1 MCQKQRGHKIGT
13 RSCDAAVL
21 GIFPHDAVNN
31 CETSALRPGWI
42 RSDTTAARRN
52 LFESTSR
59 PGGNSIFDT
68 ALFDTVTTI
77 RIRFRVS
84 PAFKG
89 SLMMTWNPRL
99 WLWLPGLT
107 TLIVSVCAAQP
118 PDDGAGFE
126 PRFGPPPD
134 PLSFALDTD
143 RDGEISAA
151 EMRRAPEILR
161 GLDRDRNGTLTLE
174 ELLPR
179 FPGRP
184 GGGPSRGMG
193 PNRPQIQLAA
203 EFDQDG
209 NGYLNEAER
218 KLALAALADRGG
230 SGRGGRGPGRGRG
243 PGGRRGPGGGRG
255 GEFGRT
261 RGPGGGRGPAREPGR
276 PGPQVTAEQVRNYPE
291 ASLYDPDV
299 LRTIFI
305 EFDTDD
311 WESQM
316 ASFKHTDVAMPAS
329 VMVDGTT
336 FPLVG
341 LRFRGQSS
349 FGHVPAGSKRSLN
362 LTMDLVHEDQRLY
375 GYKTLNLLNSS
386 GDPSMLSSVLYSL
399 VARDYLP
406 VPKANF
412 VKVIIN
418 GESWGIYCNVQQFNT
433 DFLRDNYR
441 VTVGARWKVPG
452 NPGADGGLRDLGDE
466 LEPYRQRFEIKSKDR
481 RASWLAL
488 VNLCRVLNETPTEQ
502 LPAAI
507 EPILN
512 VDGLLRFLAL
522 DVALVNGDGYW
533 TRASDYSMYRDPTGV
548 FHIIPHDMNEAFK
561 ASHGGGRRGGRGGPG
576 GRRFPPGFG
585 GPPGGRDGGGFPPE
599 SGRGLPESLGGSG
612 GHELDPLVGLDSQRM
627 PLRSRILAVPAY
639 RQKYLHYLRALAEVS
654 LHSERL
660 APVIAKYRALLAD
673 EVAADTRKLS
683 SLDAFLGATAPLA
696 DSTPANRPSLLQF
709 MEQRRNFLLAYDA
722 IGDLKTIRVPLPAGH
737 ISIVPNDG
745 TAATVAI
752 SEFLAANTKSN
763 RDPQDELEDWIELTN
778 YGETDVDLSGMYL
791 SDDPT
796 NPFKWE
802 IPEKTV
808 IAAGG
813 YLVIW
818 ADEDGGEEGLH
829 ANFKLSQLGEVITLT
844 AGRMLVDRLEFG
856 KQIPDVA
863 QGRFPDR
870 TSSLRPLRPTP
881 GEPNRSLDERDQRND

>member
-1 MCQKQRGHKIGT
+1 MQG
-13 RSCDAAVL
+13 
-21 GIFPHDAVNN
+21 
-31 CETSALRPGWI
+31 
-42 RSDTTAARRN
+42 
-52 LFESTSR
+52 
-59 PGGNSIFDT
+59 
-68 ALFDTVTTI
+68 
-77 RIRFRVS
+77 S

-99 WLWLPGLT
+99 WLCLPVLAA
-107 TLIVSVCAAQP
+107 LVVSALAAQP
-118 PDDGAGFE
+118 PDDGDGFE

-179 FPGRP
+179 FPGPPGSRP
-184 GGGPSRGMG
+184 GRGMG

-203 EFDQDG
+203 EFDQDA
-209 NGYLNEAER
+209 NGYLDADER

-230 SGRGGRGPGRGRG
+230 SGRGGRGPGGR
-243 PGGRRGPGGGRG
+243 RG

-276 PGPQVTAEQVRNYPE
+276 PGPKVTLEEADHYPD
-291 ASLYDPDV
+291 ASLYEPAV

-316 ASFKHTDVAMPAS
+316 ADFKHTDVAMPAT
-329 VMVDGTT
+329 VIVDGTS

-362 LTMDLVHEDQRLY
+362 LTMDLVHKDQRLY

-399 VARDYLP
+399 VAQDYLP

-412 VKVIIN
+412 VKVVIN

-433 DFLRDNYR
+433 DFLHENYG
-441 VTVGARWKVPG
+441 VMVGARWKVPG
-452 NPGADGGLRDLGDE
+452 SPGADGGLRDLGDE
-466 LEPYRQRFEIKSKDR
+466 LDPYRQRFEIKSKDR
-481 RASWLAL
+481 HDSWLAL

-502 LPAAI
+502 LPEAI

-533 TRASDYSMYRDPTGV
+533 TRASDYSIYRDPTGV
-548 FHIIPHDMNEAFK
+548 FHIIPHDMNEAFQ
-561 ASHGGGRRGGRGGPG
+561 APHGGGRRGGRGGPG
-576 GRRFPPGFG
+576 GRGFPPGFG
-585 GPPGGRDGGGFPPE
+585 GPPGGRDGRGFPPE
-599 SGRGLPESLGGSG
+599 GGRGFPGSFGGSG
-612 GHELDPLVGLDSQRM
+612 GHELDPLVGLDSPRM

-639 RQKYLHYLRALAEVS
+639 RQQYLHYLRALAEVS
-654 LHSERL
+654 LHSDRL
-660 APVIAKYRALLAD
+660 APVIARYRALLAD
-673 EVAADTRKLS
+673 ELAADTRKLS
-683 SLDAFLGATAPLA
+683 SLDAFLAATAPSA
-696 DSTPANRPSLLQF
+696 DRPPANSPSLLEF
-709 MEQRRNFLLAYDA
+709 IGQRRNFLLTHDA
-722 IGDLKTIRVPLPAGH
+722 IRDLNTIPVRPPAEH
-737 ISIVPNDG
+737 ISIKPNDG

-763 RDPQDELEDWIELTN
+763 RDPQDELEDWLELTN
-778 YGETDVDLSGMYL
+778 YGETAVDLSGMYL

-802 IPEKTV
+802 IPENTV
-808 IAAGG
+808 IAAGS

-818 ADEDGGEEGLH
+818 ADEDGADEGLH
-829 ANFKLSQLGEVITLT
+829 ANFKLSRSGEVITLT
-844 AGRMLVDRLEFG
+844 AGRMLVDRVEFG
-856 KQIPDVA
+856 EQFPDVS
-863 QGRFPDR
+863 QGRFPER
-870 TSSLRPLRPTP
+870 TSPLRPLNPTP
-881 GEPNRSLDERDQRND
+881 GEPNRSLDERGQRDD

>member
-1 MCQKQRGHKIGT
+1 M
-13 RSCDAAVL
+13 
-21 GIFPHDAVNN
+21 
-31 CETSALRPGWI
+31 
-42 RSDTTAARRN
+42 
-52 LFESTSR
+52 
-59 PGGNSIFDT
+59 
-68 ALFDTVTTI
+68 
-77 RIRFRVS
+77 
-84 PAFKG
+84 
-89 SLMMTWNPRL
+89 
-99 WLWLPGLT
+99 
-107 TLIVSVCAAQP
+107 
-118 PDDGAGFE
+118 
-126 PRFGPPPD
+126 
-134 PLSFALDTD
+134 
-143 RDGEISAA
+143 
-151 EMRRAPEILR
+151 
-161 GLDRDRNGTLTLE
+161 
-174 ELLPR
+174 
-179 FPGRP
+179 
-184 GGGPSRGMG
+184 
-193 PNRPQIQLAA
+193 
-203 EFDQDG
+203 
-209 NGYLNEAER
+209 
-218 KLALAALADRGG
+218 
-230 SGRGGRGPGRGRG
+230 
-243 PGGRRGPGGGRG
+243 
-255 GEFGRT
+255 
-261 RGPGGGRGPAREPGR
+261 
-276 PGPQVTAEQVRNYPE
+276 TAEQVRNYPE

-349 FGHVPAGSKRSLN
+349 FGHVPTGSKRSLN

-386 GDPSMLSSVLYSL
+386 GDPSMLSSALYSL
-399 VARDYLP
+399 VASDYLP

-412 VKVIIN
+412 IKVVIN
-418 GESWGIYCNVQQFNT
+418 GESWGVYCNVQQFNT
-433 DFLRDNYR
+433 DFLRENYG
-441 VTVGARWKVPG
+441 VTAGARWKVPG

-481 RASWLAL
+481 GASWLAL
-488 VNLCRVLNETPTEQ
+488 VNLCRVLNGTPTEQ

-548 FHIIPHDMNEAFK
+548 FHIIPHDMNEAFQ
-561 ASHGGGRRGGRGGPG
+561 AGHGGGRDRARGGRGGPG
-576 GRRFPPGFG
+576 GRGEPGGRRFPPDFDGPRRGPDDGFFRPEG
-585 GPPGGRDGGGFPPE
+585 GPGGRGFP
-599 SGRGLPESLGGSG
+599 GRFGGSG
-612 GHELDPLVGLDSQRM
+612 GHELNPLVGLDSQRM

-654 LHSERL
+654 LRSERL

-683 SLDAFLGATAPLA
+683 SLDAFLAATAPLA
-696 DSTPANRPSLLQF
+696 DSTPANGPSLLQF
-709 MEQRRNFLLAYDA
+709 MERRRDFLLAHDA
-722 IGDLKTIRVPLPAGH
+722 IRDLKAIRVPPPAAH
-737 ISIVPNDG
+737 ITIVPNDG

-752 SEFLAANTKSN
+752 SEFLAANANSN

-778 YGETDVDLSGMYL
+778 YGETEVDLSGMYL

-802 IPEKTV
+802 IPAKTV
-808 IAAGG
+808 IAIGG

-818 ADEDGGEEGLH
+818 ADEDGAAEGLH

-844 AGRMLVDRLEFG
+844 DGRMLVDRVEFEE
-856 KQIPDVA
+856 QIPDVT

-870 TSSLRPLRPTP
+870 TSPLRPLKPTP
-881 GEPNRSLDERDQRND
+881 GAPNQPLDQPGQRTD

>member
-1 MCQKQRGHKIGT
+1 MI
-13 RSCDAAVL
+13 
-21 GIFPHDAVNN
+21 
-31 CETSALRPGWI
+31 
-42 RSDTTAARRN
+42 
-52 LFESTSR
+52 
-59 PGGNSIFDT
+59 
-68 ALFDTVTTI
+68 
-77 RIRFRVS
+77 
-84 PAFKG
+84 
-89 SLMMTWNPRL
+89 TWNLRF
-99 WLWLPGLT
+99 WLCLSGLA
-107 TLIVSVCAAQP
+107 TLLVCTCAAQP
-118 PDDGAGFE
+118 PDNGDGFE
-126 PRFGPPPD
+126 PQFGPPPD

-179 FPGRP
+179 FPGGPGSRP
-184 GGGPSRGMG
+184 GRGMG
-193 PNRPQIQLAA
+193 PNRPQMQLAA
-203 EFDQDG
+203 EFDQDA
-209 NGYLNEAER
+209 NGYLDTDER
-218 KLALAALADRGG
+218 KRALAALADRGG
-230 SGRGGRGPGRGRG
+230 GGRG
-243 PGGRRGPGGGRG
+243 PGGR
-255 GEFGRT
+255 

-276 PGPQVTAEQVRNYPE
+276 PGPKVTLEEADHYPD
-291 ASLYDPDV
+291 AALYDPAV
-299 LRTIFI
+299 LRTVFI

-316 ASFKHTDVAMPAS
+316 AAFKHTDVALPAT
-329 VMVDGTT
+329 VTVDGTP

-341 LRFRGQSS
+341 IRFRGQSS

-386 GDPSMLSSVLYSL
+386 GDSSMLSSVLYSL
-399 VARDYLP
+399 VAQDYLP

-412 VKVIIN
+412 MKVVIN

-433 DFLRDNYR
+433 DFIRENYG
-441 VTVGARWKVPG
+441 VTAGARWKVPG
-452 NPGADGGLRDLGDE
+452 SPGADGGLRDLGDE

-481 RASWLAL
+481 GASWLAL
-488 VNLCRVLNETPTEQ
+488 IKLCRVLNQTPTEQ
-502 LPAAI
+502 LPATI

-576 GRRFPPGFG
+576 GGRFPPGFG
-585 GPPGGRDGGGFPPE
+585 GPPGGRGGRGFPPE
-599 SGRGLPESLGGSG
+599 GGRGFPGSFGGSG
-612 GHELDPLVGLDSQRM
+612 GLELDPLVGLDSQRM

-639 RQKYLHYLRALAEVS
+639 RQKYLHYLRALAAVS
-654 LHSERL
+654 LHSDRL
-660 APVIAKYRALLAD
+660 APVIARYRALLAE

-683 SLDAFLGATAPLA
+683 SLDAFLAATAPAA
-696 DSTPANRPSLLQF
+696 DGPPASNPSLLEF
-709 MEQRRNFLLAYDA
+709 IGQRRNFLLAHDA
-722 IGDLKTIRVPLPAGH
+722 IRDLNTIPVRPPAGH
-737 ISIVPNDG
+737 ISIEPNDG

-752 SEFLAANTKSN
+752 SEFLAAHTKSN
-763 RDPQDELEDWIELTN
+763 RDPQDELEDWLELTN
-778 YGETDVDLSGMYL
+778 YGETAVDLSGMYL

-808 IAAGG
+808 LAAGG

-818 ADEDGGEEGLH
+818 ADEAGAEEGLH
-829 ANFKLSQLGEVITLT
+829 ANFKLSQSGEVITLT
-844 AGRMLVDRLEFG
+844 AGRMLIDRVEFG

-863 QGRFPDR
+863 QGRFPDY
-870 TSSLRPLRPTP
+870 TGSLRPLRPTP
-881 GEPNRSLDERDQRND
+881 GEPNRSLDERDPRND